1 MTTKFTYNHLLIC
14 TAALVGLTGAWAQ
27 PNKNLAAHENCPV
40 DCSAACCAEGH
51 GGHIHDDPAPISLM
65 GTHAHPKGEWMLSY
79 RYMRMDMD
87 GMRDGSRRISSA
99 EIFNQ
104 GYTVTPEDMTMDMHM
119 LGLMYA
125 PTDDFTLM
133 LMGNY
138 IDSSMDHRI
147 FSQMAANMINGGA
160 TTFTTEAEGLG
171 DTTLTALYGLHP
183 GNGIEVIAGL
193 GLSLPTGS
201 ITESDTLPGMGGPMD
216 RRLPAAMQLGS
227 GTYDLL
233 PSLTWIHDLA
243 PWAYG
248 VQARGVI
255 RMEDENSEGYRRGH
269 VFALT
274 SWASYK
280 LPHGFTLSAGAE
292 YERTGELKGTQ
303 SDVSQMGP
311 NGRSVTTA
319 FGENYGGERI
329 DGILGLHYQGT
340 TGWLTGH
347 RIGLDLR
354 LPIHQDLNRLQL
366 ETDSVVTLGWQKV
379 F

>member
-1 MTTKFTYNHLLIC
+1 MTTQSTLKGLLLF
-14 TAALVGLTGAWAQ
+14 TAALGTSISTWAQ
-27 PNKNLAAHENCPV
+27 PINNIAAHENCPV
-40 DCSAACCAEGH
+40 DCPAACCAGGH
-51 GGHIHDDPAPISLM
+51 GDHIHRDPAPISLM
-65 GTHAHPKGEWMLSY
+65 GTHAHPEGEWMLSY

-87 GMRDGSRRISSA
+87 DMRSGSSRVSSA
-99 EIFNQ
+99 EVFNH

-133 LMGNY
+133 LMSHY

-160 TTFTTEAEGLG
+160 TTFTTEADGVG
-171 DTTLTALYGLHP
+171 DTSLTAIYALHP
-183 GNGIEVIAGL
+183 SQNIEVIAGL

-201 ITESDTLPGMGGPMD
+201 ITESDTLPGMGGPAD

-233 PSLTWIHDLA
+233 PSVTWIHDLD
-243 PWAYG
+243 PWTYG

-255 RMEDENSEGYRRGH
+255 RMEDENKEGYRRGH

-274 SWASYK
+274 SWLSYK
-280 LPHGFTLSAGAE
+280 LPLDFTLTGGAE
-292 YERTGELKGTQ
+292 YENIGELKGRQ
-303 SDVSQMGP
+303 DGVSQMGP

-319 FGENYGGERI
+319 FGENYGGERV
-329 DGILGLHYQGT
+329 DAILGLSYQGT
-340 TGWLTGH
+340 SGWLEGH

-354 LPIHQDLNRLQL
+354 LPIHQDLNGLQL